1 MSKKRN
7 KKIKNIIINII
18 IVILLLTSGVLIFKN
33 QIREYLTGSV
43 NNKIIT
49 AYRNN
54 ENSVN
59 IPWWQKMFTDN
70 SSNIE
75 LSDSMLG
82 ILVIDDLKI
91 QEPIFQGDSEINLIN
106 GVATVD
112 YKQTLDDQNV
122 VLAGHSVQGID
133 IRFYN
138 LRKIQVGTKVQI
150 ITKDRLLTYE
160 VTKLYNVNDTQV
172 EILDQHPGDPKIL
185 TMFTCDAYNYN
196 TGVWEERFVVES
208 KFLGEEKA

>member
-1 MSKKRN
+1 MDKKTKRR
-7 KKIKNIIINII
+7 IKNIIINII
-18 IVILLLTSGVLIFKN
+18 IVILLLTAGILIFKN
-33 QIREYLTGSV
+33 QIREYLTSTA

-49 AYRNN
+49 AYKNN
-54 ENSVN
+54 QTEVN

-70 SSNIE
+70 SANIK

-82 ILVIDDLKI
+82 ILIIDDLKI

-112 YKQTLDDQNV
+112 YNQTLDAQNV

-138 LRKIQVGTKVQI
+138 LRKIKVGTQVQI
-150 ITKDRLLTYE
+150 VTKDRLLKYE
-160 VTKLYNVNDTQV
+160 VTKIYNVYDTQV
-172 EILDQHPGDPKIL
+172 EILEQHPGEPKIL

-196 TGVWEERFVVES
+196 TGIWEERFVVES
-208 KFLGEEKA
+208 KFIGEEKA